1 MTTII
6 RYTLITALR
15 DWLFT
20 GLILLVAMAYGL
32 SVFTGSAALVEQT
45 QMSIAYFAGS
55 SRIVLMVGLIV
66 FVCFHVRRL
75 FDNREIESMLS
86 KPISRGQFV
95 IAYWLGFVILALAAV
110 IPVILIMLT
119 IYTPNFVGLLYWA
132 SSLFLEISLVLAFA
146 LVAALILNSAVSSVM
161 ASFAFYFV
169 SRLMGFFVAAL
180 GSSSTLLSQGKIGE
194 VMSFVL
200 KTISAVVPRLDLYA
214 KSSWLIY
221 GVEGQSDL
229 WIFQIQSVVFIAF
242 LLAMAVFDFK
252 RKQF

>member
-1 MTTII
+1 MKTII

-15 DWLFT
+15 DWLFL

-32 SVFTGSAALVEQT
+32 SVFTGSTALVEQS

-55 SRIVLMVGLIV
+55 SRIALLVGLIV

-86 KPISRGQFV
+86 KPISRTQFV
-95 IAYWLGFVILALAAV
+95 VAYWLGFAILAFIAV
-110 IPVILIMLT
+110 LPIIIIMLT
-119 IYTPNFVGLLYWA
+119 VFSPNLFGLVYWT
-132 SSLFLEISLVLAFA
+132 SSLILEISLVLAFA
-146 LVAALILNSAVSSVM
+146 LVSSLILRSAVSAVL
-161 ASFAFYFV
+161 ASFAFYFI
-169 SRLMGFFVAAL
+169 SRLMGFFVA
-180 GSSSTLLSQGKIGE
+180 TLDQQSLLNSGTGGKIMGE
-194 VMSFVL
+194 AL
-200 KTISAVVPRLDLYA
+200 KALSSVIPRLDLYA

-221 GVEGQSDL
+221 GVEGQMDL
-229 WIFQIQSVVFIAF
+229 WVFQAQSFVFIAL

>member
-1 MTTII
+1 MQTII
-6 RYTLITALR
+6 RYTLITAMR
-15 DWLFT
+15 DWLFI
-20 GLILLVAMAYGL
+20 GLILLVAAAYGL
-32 SVFTGSAALVEQT
+32 SVFTGSTALVEQA

-86 KPISRGQFV
+86 KPISRSKFV
-95 IAYWLGFVILALAAV
+95 ISYWLGFVILAIIAV
-110 IPVILIMLT
+110 IPIIIIMET
-119 IYTPNFVGLLYWA
+119 IYTPNHIGLLYWV
-132 SSLFLEISLVLAFA
+132 SSLILELALVLAFA
-146 LVAALILNSAVSSVM
+146 LLAALMLGSAVSSVM
-161 ASFAFYFV
+161 ASFSFYFI

-180 GSSSTLLSQGKIGE
+180 AQPTSLTGGWGGHIMGMALKGISS
-194 VMSFVL
+194 
-200 KTISAVVPRLDLYA
+200 VVPRLDLYA

-221 GVEGQSDL
+221 GVEGQTDL
-229 WIFQIQSVVFIAF
+229 WIFQVQSIVFIAF

>member
-1 MTTII
+1 MQTII

-15 DWLFT
+15 DWLFI
-20 GLILLVAMAYGL
+20 GLVMLVAAAYGM
-32 SVFTGSAALVEQT
+32 SVFTGSTALVEQAH
-45 QMSIAYFAGS
+45 MSIAYFAGS

-95 IAYWLGFVILALAAV
+95 VAYWFGFVILAV
-110 IPVILIMLT
+110 IATVPVVIIMET
-119 IYTPNFVGLLYWA
+119 IYTPNHMGLLYWV
-132 SSLFLEISLVLAFA
+132 SSLLLELALVLAFA
-146 LVAALILNSAVSSVM
+146 VVAALMLSSAVSAVM

-180 GSSSTLLSQGKIGE
+180 AQPSGLESGVASRIMAMILKAISSI
-194 VMSFVL
+194 
-200 KTISAVVPRLDLYA
+200 VPRLDLYA
-214 KSSWLIY
+214 KSNWLIY
-221 GVEGQSDL
+221 GIEGQMDL
-229 WIFQIQSVVFIAF
+229 WIFQIQSVVFIAL